1 MSLDPSPE
9 AVFDSSISTATTGLP
24 RQRKRPLRT
33 YGRQSTSA
41 RDNDQKERPFKRQ
54 KVAPPVVDRE
64 NQENRVP
71 KSTEEP
77 PVPSLPEPSKQAPTI
92 PEKKGGSILSYFK
105 PLSLPA
111 QSTSDAPTITP
122 ATPTTLSDA
131 PDLDKDSTATTP
143 PSSPPSGA
151 LFKRSR
157 ERRRLQSKVTICTLP
172 GVAFSREPSPEPI
185 IASDGEEIYDQ
196 IVVRGDWGDENDTA
210 SEVSEDTRSITTET
224 RERKRTLLKQKQMVQ
239 TVLNLSI
246 NKDPGIQICKDC
258 GVLYNPLNEQD
269 RKEHKRQHAAHVR
282 SLRGKLAL

>member
-1 MSLDPSPE
+1 MSLEPSPE
-9 AVFDSSISTATTGLP
+9 AALESSTATTGLP

-41 RDNDQKERPFKRQ
+41 REQEQKDRPLKKQ
-54 KVAPPVVDRE
+54 KVASPVVDRE
-64 NQENRVP
+64 NQENQTSKP
-71 KSTEEP
+71 TEEA
-77 PVPSLPEPSKQAPTI
+77 PSLPEPPKQASTVPK
-92 PEKKGGSILSYFK
+92 KKGGSILSYFK
-105 PLSLPA
+105 PLSLPV
-111 QSTSDAPTITP
+111 QPTSDASTTP

-131 PDLDKDSTATTP
+131 PGLDKDSTETP

-157 ERRRLQSKVTICTLP
+157 ERRRLQSKVTICALP

-196 IVVRGDWGDENDTA
+196 IIVRGDWENENDTA
-210 SEVSEDTRSITTET
+210 SEMSEDTRSITTTET
-224 RERKRTLLKQKQMVQ
+224 REKKRTPLKQKQMVQ
-239 TVLNLSI
+239 TVLNLSVG
-246 NKDPGIQICKDC
+246 KDPGILVCKDC

-282 SLRGKLAL
+282 SLRGKST